1 MLSRKANERTLS
13 LKPDIN
19 KMKKVFYLSIFFF
32 FSINLF
38 GQGVHK
44 DGEFK
49 EYWLNGQVKNIG
61 TYKNDKKE
69 GEWKEYD
76 VEGKI
81 KTMGIYKEDKKEGEW
96 KVYNNRGNVDSIVL
110 YKEDKKEDEW
120 NLILM
125 EK

>member
-1 MLSRKANERTLS
+1 LLSWKANERNLS
-13 LKPDIN
+13 LKIDIN
-19 KMKKVFYLSIFFF
+19 KTKKIFYLAIFFF

-38 GQGVHK
+38 SQEIHK

-49 EYWLNGQVKNIG
+49 EYWLSGQLKNIG

-76 VEGKI
+76 IQGKI
-81 KTMGIYKEDKKEGEW
+81 KTIGVYKEDKKEGEW
-96 KVYNNRGNVDSIVL
+96 
-110 YKEDKKEDEW
+110 